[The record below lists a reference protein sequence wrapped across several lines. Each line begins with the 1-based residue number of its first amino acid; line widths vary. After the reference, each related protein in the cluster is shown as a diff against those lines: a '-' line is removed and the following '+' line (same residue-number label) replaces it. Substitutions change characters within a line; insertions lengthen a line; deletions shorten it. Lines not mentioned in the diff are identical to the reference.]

1 MRRLSGMVWA
11 SLPLRVLR
19 KFGDDGCGSHAVV
32 IAWNGLVAIFPI
44 TLALAAIGGE
54 VLSLAGVGRQAVYQL
69 VLQVLPA
76 GGGARDEAL
85 QAIEGVQE
93 STGIFGLL
101 ALLGFFWTASGLF
114 GSMEHA
120 FQAVFDTPGRPFLR
134 QKLMSLGM
142 MGLFTVLVL
151 VGVGTSLLLALLRQ
165 IGGIAEAPLQVPSG
179 AEALQVA
186 VGVVS
191 GFVLFFAIYF
201 VVPNRPQRPAQVWP
215 GALLA
220 GVAFELL
227 TQLFPLYVRLNRGIN
242 QYGRS
247 FALLFVLLAFFY
259 FLGVITMLGAEL
271 NAVLHPSSGRQRDDR
286 LAGEAGDGGEAA
298 QTRGGG
304 RPGRGAG

>member
-1 MRRLSGMVWA
+1 MRRLPGWIWA

-19 KFGDDGCGSHAVV
+19 KFGADGGGSHAVV

-54 VLSLAGVGRQAVYQL
+54 MLSLAGVGRQAVYQL

-76 GGGARDEAL
+76 GGARDEAL

-101 ALLGFFWTASGLF
+101 ALVGFLWTASGLF
-114 GSMEHA
+114 GSMERA
-120 FQAVFDTPGRPFLR
+120 FQAVFDTPGRDFLR
-134 QKLMSLGM
+134 QKLMSLAM

-151 VGVGTSLLLALLRQ
+151 VGAGTSVLLALLRQ
-165 IGGIAEAPLQVPSG
+165 IGGIAGTPPWLPTG
-179 AEALQVA
+179 AEALQVV

-242 QYGRS
+242 QYGRG

-259 FLGVITMLGAEL
+259 LLGVITMLGAEL
-271 NAVLHPSSGRQRDDR
+271 NAVLHPSSRS
-286 LAGEAGDGGEAA
+286 
-298 QTRGGG
+298 T
-304 RPGRGAG
+304 PG

>member
-1 MRRLSGMVWA
+1 MGWMAKARRLLETVWL
-11 SLPLRVLR
+11 SLPLQVGR
-19 KFGDDGCGSHAVV
+19 KFASDDCGSHAVV

-54 VLSLAGVGRQAVYQL
+54 MLSLAGVGRQAIYQL

-76 GGGARDEAL
+76 EGGTRDEVL
-85 QAIEGVQE
+85 QAIEGVQA
-93 STGIFGLL
+93 STGVFALL
-101 ALLGFFWTASGLF
+101 ALVGFLWTASGLF
-114 GSMEHA
+114 GAMERG
-120 FQAVFDTPGRPFLR
+120 FQAVFGVPGRPFLR
-134 QKLMSLGM
+134 QKLMSLAM

-165 IGGIAEAPLQVPSG
+165 LSGMTEAPLRVPTG

-186 VGVVS
+186 VGIVS

-201 VVPNRPQRPAQVWP
+201 VVPNRPQRPFQVWP

-242 QYGRS
+242 QYGRG
-247 FALLFVLLAFFY
+247 FALLFTLLAFFY

-271 NAVLHPSSGRQRDDR
+271 NAVLHPSSQSAPR
-286 LAGEAGDGGEAA
+286 
-298 QTRGGG
+298 
-304 RPGRGAG
+304 